1 MKEVTRMNYGEKV
14 LSRVLDPGVLLIL
27 VGAVVTYTSSLIT
40 RRVQDENRREK
51 IGIAIKAV
59 GCAVALVGAVMLFT

>member
-1 MKEVTRMNYGEKV
+1 MNYGEKV

-59 GCAVALVGAVMLFT
+59 GCAVALIGAVMLFT